1 MDIKS
6 PLIELLD
13 KDDAIATIKDKAGNI
28 KGLDF
33 LKPIDEDKVKST
45 LKNLDSMKDNIGNLK
60 GSKIFKAVAVVGNVL
75 IAAGIMGIIQPKL
88 NILMRKIL
96 NNGDNR
102 NPAIA
107 KEEALAMEK
116 VNAHQG

>member
-1 MDIKS
+1 
-6 PLIELLD
+6 
-13 KDDAIATIKDKAGNI
+13 
-28 KGLDF
+28 
-33 LKPIDEDKVKST
+33 
-45 LKNLDSMKDNIGNLK
+45 
-60 GSKIFKAVAVVGNVL
+60 
-75 IAAGIMGIIQPKL
+75 
-88 NILMRKIL
+88 MRKIL